1 VLREGKLSL
10 DRRYWWVDIW
20 AFDHATEELRSGPNG
35 LHESFVP
42 EHVAAVTERLFS
54 VYRGGFMAGEM
65 DEPSYFAIR
74 DRVRNKFVRTVG
86 EVGEFWEQS
95 GKWEAAAA
103 CYERSLE
110 ADPVAEGLY
119 RRLMICLQEHGR
131 RAEAIEVYH
140 RCSKALSAA
149 LKIEPAAETNAV
161 YQQLLSVPH

>member
-1 VLREGKLSL
+1 MSPRISPPAIECGTSSS
-10 DRRYWWVDIW
+10 
-20 AFDHATEELRSGPNG
+20 ARSAR
-35 LHESFVP
+35 S
-42 EHVAAVTERLFS
+42 A
-54 VYRGGFMAGEM
+54 
-65 DEPSYFAIR
+65 
-74 DRVRNKFVRTVG
+74 
-86 EVGEFWEQS
+86 EFWEQS

-161 YQQLLSVPH
+161 YEQLLKVPQ